1 MNPHNRVL
9 VLVGGAAIVASLA
22 IAVILVQTDAADA
35 HLQADEAA
43 AHRLQATVDDLVRDV
58 HEQREALDE
67 YLLSADPS
75 YLDRYRVAATAST
88 STIALIRAEIGH
100 LAGIEQAL
108 TRVESENA
116 DWDANVALPAIAA
129 VQSGSADAVK
139 AAIGKV
145 LREETAQTATGDF
158 VDVIDAVAEAAGLG
172 VRSDSLSRLRVAATG
187 FGVASLLVVSGL
199 ALWFV
204 RRYGQRVSRD
214 SRRRV
219 DASAERVQIVAS
231 LHTLR
236 RQASPEATAM
246 VIAQALAA
254 LPGIHV
260 AGVLEVTPD
269 GLLAMAVVGDP
280 GFPLRAGEY
289 VPEPRGAA
297 LRERTRAGAWAE
309 GRPKGATANAYDDA
323 LTGLGIK
330 GQAFA
335 PILSDGE
342 LIGLVALAT
351 MDDEHGRHLVEDLPA
366 VGEFASV
373 AEMILAPAL
382 IARRER
388 LAKRASVGATIASAA
403 FGPVFQ
409 PVVDLGTGATV
420 GFEALTRFK
429 NGTPPDVMFAAAL
442 ECGMG
447 IELETVTLQ
456 AALLAARELPSGP
469 WLSLN
474 VSPAILAQR
483 DTLVGVLEGRPAPV
497 VLEVTEH
504 EAIEAYAPLRD
515 AMHGFGPE
523 VRLAVDDV
531 GAGVANFN
539 HLVELQADFVKI
551 DVGLVRGVDRDPS
564 RRAVV
569 VGLVHFA
576 AEAGCQV
583 IAEGIETDLE
593 RACLTELGV
602 QLGQGYLLGR
612 PAAVA
617 TWAVPSATPR
627 TMLRPARVQVAA
639 AAADHDLGLPAPARP
654 LGFPIRSP
662 RLRIRLAGR

>member
-1 MNPHNRVL
+1 AGV
-9 VLVGGAAIVASLA
+9 S
-22 IAVILVQTDAADA
+22 
-35 HLQADEAA
+35 LQADEAS
-43 AHRLQATVDDLVRDV
+43 AHRLQATVDELVREV

-67 YLLSADPS
+67 YLLSADPE
-75 YLDRYRVAATAST
+75 YLDRYRLVASEATA
-88 STIALIRAEIGH
+88 TITLIRTEIGH
-100 LAGIEQAL
+100 LAGIEGSLAM
-108 TRVESENA
+108 VESQNV
-116 DWDANVALPAIAA
+116 DWRTNVAEPAIAA
-129 VQSGSADAVK
+129 VQSGSADAIK
-139 AAIGKV
+139 AAITRV
-145 LREETAQTATGDF
+145 LREETTQTATADF
-158 VDVIDAVAEAAGLG
+158 LVVVDKVAETAGLG
-172 VRSDSLSRLRVAATG
+172 VRSDSIDRLRVAATW
-187 FGVASLLVVSGL
+187 FGVASLLAVAGL
-199 ALWFV
+199 SLWFV
-204 RRYGQRVSRD
+204 RRYGQRISRD
-214 SRRRV
+214 SRRREQ
-219 DASAERVQIVAS
+219 ASAERIQIVAS

-236 RQASPEATAM
+236 TQASPEATAT

-289 VPEPRGAA
+289 IPEPRGVA
-297 LRERTRAGAWAE
+297 LRERTRAGPWAE
-309 GRPKGATANAYDDA
+309 GRLKPATANAYEDA

-330 GQAFA
+330 GQAYA
-335 PILSDGE
+335 PILSNGE

-351 MDDEHGRHLVEDLPA
+351 MDDEHARHLVEDLPA

-388 LAKRASVGATIASAA
+388 MARRASVGATIASAA
-403 FGPVFQ
+403 FRPVFQ

-420 GFEALTRFK
+420 GFEALTRFED
-429 NGTPPDVMFAAAL
+429 GTPPDVMFATAI

-447 IELETVTLQ
+447 IELETVTLR
-456 AALLAARELPSGP
+456 AALLSARGLPKGT

-483 DTLVGVLEGRPAPV
+483 ATLVGVLEGRPAPV

-504 EAIEAYAPLRD
+504 EAIDAYAPLRD
-515 AMHGFGPE
+515 AMTGFGPQ

-539 HLVELQADFVKI
+539 HLVELRPDFVKI
-551 DVGLVRGVDRDPS
+551 DIGLVRGVDRDPS

-593 RACLTELGV
+593 RGCLTELGV

-612 PAAVA
+612 PAPVS
-617 TWAVPSATPR
+617 TWEVPAAVPRA
-627 TMLRPARVQVAA
+627 MLTPARVQVATGA
-639 AAADHDLGLPAPARP
+639 SEADLDLPARARAIVQ
-654 LGFPIRSP
+654 FPIRSP
-662 RLRIRLAGR
+662 RLRIHPAGR